1 MANWHGG
8 KGSKRSPEDKN
19 KFDENYEK
27 IFGKKPRLRAL
38 AEEEMSEYMLKE
50 NLKKNSKV
58 QEALSKKKITEHS
71 TYFDSEF
78 EEECREQYGDNMPD
92 LKDSNEF
99 RKISEE
105 TGEGDLSS

>member
-8 KGSKRSPEDKN
+8 KGSKRRPEDKN

-27 IFGKKPRLRAL
+27 IFGKKRP
-38 AEEEMSEYMLKE
+38 
-50 NLKKNSKV
+50 NSIKDK
-58 QEALSKKKITEHS
+58 QQL
-71 TYFDSEF
+71 YWDSDF
-78 EEECREQYGDNMPD
+78 EEQCQETYGDNMPD

>member
-8 KGSKRSPEDKN
+8 KGSKRRPEDKN

-27 IFGKKPRLRAL
+27 IF
-38 AEEEMSEYMLKE
+38 
-50 NLKKNSKV
+50 
-58 QEALSKKKITEHS
+58 SKKKITEHS